1 MSESVSPSGIPATAS
16 TQPVA
21 RATSVS
27 KTPNAPAVAQSAAAT
42 LPDKGAAGKAVSSP
56 TSKSPTGSTDASA
69 QPPDGEMP
77 GRRRFFLA
85 SGQIRLALSTWVSL
99 IVHAVLI
106 IVLGLYMIDLPKKS
120 ELKDL
125 TAVIPDRPDELLN
138 EVLDTTITPTE
149 QLALTSSSAAP
160 VSGTG
165 GGGGEGAIVGTSAP
179 SYDKSVGSAPEGPS
193 MPIGDIGD
201 FSSGGNHYA
210 MDLPDGTLGEP
221 SAVVDN
227 YQQAMDRITQEILNM
242 LAKNKVLV
250 IWCFDESE
258 SMKDD
263 QKEIRD
269 RIDKV
274 YVELGLA
281 ESAQGDAL
289 LTAVTSYGEGF
300 HVHTAKPTSDIE
312 RIREAIG
319 SVPVDESGKEIM
331 SMAVGKSIASFHKYA
346 TSGRRQLALIL
357 VTDESGDETDNYEH
371 LEAAI
376 KEARDTRCVIYTLGR
391 EAVFGYPYVFMNW
404 VDPKTEI
411 NFWLQIDRGPETP
424 YPEQL
429 QIDGFTRRWDA
440 HPSGFGP
447 YEQVRMARQTG
458 GVFFMLPSPEV
469 NLVARDD
476 RKYEIEAMRPYLPDL
491 GPRLDYA
498 RERDESELRT
508 TLWKIITD
516 LNPYNPKASPYCTV
530 QVTFPIA
537 PQEFVKAALANQ
549 KTALGMLQYYEQ
561 AEKAMEKLKPLRNRE
576 YTPRWRANYDLMY
589 AQIITYKV
597 RIYEYGAYLEA
608 FMKQPKLIKNPLGA
622 TKKTTHWDIR
632 TRAETMTE
640 DKTKDYVIMAKRMLE
655 DVIKEHAGTPWAA
668 RAQWELARGF
678 GVELIE
684 AFYDPRRGDVKV
696 PKL

>member
-1 MSESVSPSGIPATAS
+1 MSQPGSQAAATAS
-16 TQPVA
+16 ATTLKSPKGSSGAGTQPQDSTAPGQRRNIISRSQLQVA
-21 RATSVS
+21 L
-27 KTPNAPAVAQSAAAT
+27 AAWT
-42 LPDKGAAGKAVSSP
+42 
-56 TSKSPTGSTDASA
+56 
-69 QPPDGEMP
+69 
-77 GRRRFFLA
+77 
-85 SGQIRLALSTWVSL
+85 SL

-106 IVLGLYMIDLPKKS
+106 IVLGLYLIDLPMKIDF
-120 ELKDL
+120 KDL
-125 TAVIPDRPDELLN
+125 TAIIPDRPDELLN
-138 EVLDTTITPTE
+138 EVLDTTVTATE
-149 QLALTSSSAAP
+149 HLALTSSSAAS
-160 VSGTG
+160 VSGAVGT
-165 GGGGEGAIVGTSAP
+165 GGEGAIVGTSAP

-201 FSSGGNHYA
+201 FSSGGHHFA
-210 MDLPDGTLGEP
+210 LDVPDGTLGEP

-300 HVHTAKPTSDIE
+300 HVHTTKPTSDIE
-312 RIREAIG
+312 RIREAIS

-331 SMAVGKSIASFHKYA
+331 SMAVGTSIANFHKYA
-346 TSGRRQLALIL
+346 SAGRRQLAMVL
-357 VTDESGDETDNYEH
+357 VTDESGDESDNYEH

-376 KEARDTRCVIYTLGR
+376 REARDSRCVIYTLGR

-424 YPEQL
+424 FPEQL

-469 NLVARDD
+469 HLVARDD

-491 GPRLDYA
+491 GPRLNYA

-561 AEKAMEKLKPLRNRE
+561 AERALEKLKPLRNRE

-632 TRAETMTE
+632 TRAETMTG
-640 DKTKDYVIMAKRMLE
+640 DKTKDYVVMAKKMLE

-684 AFYDPRRGDVKV
+684 AFYDPRRGIVKV